1 MGTIQFRLVFHHD
14 LTYFVE
20 ITMPDR
26 TRKIA
31 KGFANEA
38 DNEADAEAWCA
49 EEERKAPVNGGWK
62 RGPMLSWRS

>member
-1 MGTIQFRLVFHHD
+1 MRTVQFRLVFHHD

-38 DNEADAEAWCA
+38 DAEAWCA
-49 EEERKAPVNGGWK
+49 EEERNAPVNGGWK
-62 RGPMLSWRS
+62 RERMLKW